1 MSSLRLRRVGCFS
14 MINKNRLL
22 ITVPMSGLLT
32 LYIIRLLK
40 IWITIITNNESN
52 KLDLLFSENIIVL
65 VTFISV
71 VIFLLKV
78 SLSHDDKKRKGLW
91 SLICI
96 FAFLTL
102 ISYFISVG
110 NKQVNNF
117 FVFLTYILFNLLT
130 YLIYDVVL
138 IVYKWVIKDESTMAP
153 KLTLIWALITFLIA
167 ILFKF

>member
-1 MSSLRLRRVGCFS
+1 